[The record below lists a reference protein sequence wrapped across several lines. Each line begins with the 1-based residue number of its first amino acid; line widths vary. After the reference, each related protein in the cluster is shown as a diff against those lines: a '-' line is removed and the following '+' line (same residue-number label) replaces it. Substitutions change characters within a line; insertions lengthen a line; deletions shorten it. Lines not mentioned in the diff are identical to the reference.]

1 MGSGGPYVCLR
12 LYRKPLSEFAKMLT
26 TKEFSHPNL
35 TAAVF
40 CTLFALAGLAPAPA
54 QAQMQTTQTI
64 ALSPG
69 ASTTIVLRENPSTGF
84 RWGLNAEQSS
94 NLDLIRVIDRGYQ
107 AGESGLI
114 GAPGTHR
121 WEIEARTRGTA
132 SVVFIYARP
141 WERKPPAETHVVQVG
156 IARSR

>member
-1 MGSGGPYVCLR
+1 MGSGGPYVCPR
-12 LYRKPLSEFAKMLT
+12 LYRKLLSEFAKMLT
-26 TKEFSHPNL
+26 KTEFSHLKL
-35 TAAVF
+35 TVAVF
-40 CTLFALAGLAPAPA
+40 CTFFALVGFAPA
-54 QAQMQTTQTI
+54 QAQMQTTQTV

-132 SVVFIYARP
+132 SVVFTCARP
-141 WERKPPAETHVVQVG
+141 WERKPPAETHVVQVN

>member
-1 MGSGGPYVCLR
+1 
-12 LYRKPLSEFAKMLT
+12 
-26 TKEFSHPNL
+26 
-35 TAAVF
+35 
-40 CTLFALAGLAPAPA
+40 
-54 QAQMQTTQTI
+54 MQTTQAM

-84 RWGLNAEQSS
+84 KWRLNTQQST
-94 NLDLIRVIDRGYQ
+94 NFAIVRVTDRGYQ
-107 AGESGLI
+107 AGQSGLI

-132 SVVFIYARP
+132 SVVFTYARP
-141 WERKPPAETHVVQVG
+141 WERKLPAETHVVQVN

>member
-1 MGSGGPYVCLR
+1 MLT
-12 LYRKPLSEFAKMLT
+12 KSEFYRPK
-26 TKEFSHPNL
+26 L

-40 CTLFALAGLAPAPA
+40 CTLLALTGVAPAPA
-54 QAQMQTTQTI
+54 QAQMQTTQTV
-64 ALSPG
+64 ALSRG

-94 NLDLIRVIDRGYQ
+94 NLDLVRVIDRGYQ